1 MFQGTGRRS
10 ACIVVI
16 ETKGLFMAPVVTPSD
31 TKPVSVPLIL
41 LVDDEPDMLELVGD
55 LARGHMKCQVICAAS
70 AEEARSVLET
80 QPIDLLVTDVNLPDG
95 DGTSL
100 IETLQLHHPTASAI
114 VITGAPTVDRAIT
127 AIRYGALDFV
137 PKPFTHE
144 MMVQR
149 MRSGLERQAA
159 AAKRD
164 LRFEKLRAAVKR
176 LNEARRT
183 ISRKVDILCNDLV
196 GAYGELSRQLDVV
209 RTQEAFRKFIEP
221 AKDLEQL
228 LCHAMDFLMRQLG
241 YSNVAVWLT
250 GEDADFQLGA
260 YMKYSVAGDQVLISA
275 LKRELLPQVTRDG
288 MVHVAAESFSERLTP
303 QEFHPVR
310 GQEFLAVNCTYLG
323 ESLAAVVFFRD
334 AKSPFST
341 DDETLLKAISPL
353 FAVSLASIVRGDEE
367 NPAENEKPFFDADA
381 DADADGDT
389 QIDPEGTPKKPRKR
403 KDPADWWKTGEAP
416 PF

>member
-1 MFQGTGRRS
+1 
-10 ACIVVI
+10 
-16 ETKGLFMAPVVTPSD
+16 
-31 TKPVSVPLIL
+31 
-41 LVDDEPDMLELVGD
+41 
-55 LARGHMKCQVICAAS
+55 MKCQVICAKS
-70 AEEARSVLET
+70 AEEARAVLET
-80 QPIDLLVTDVNLPDG
+80 QPIAMLVTDVNLPDG
-95 DGTSL
+95 DGTDL
-100 IETLQLHHPTASAI
+100 IETLQLHHPNASAI
-114 VITGAPTVDRAIT
+114 VITGAPSVDRAIA
-127 AIRYGALDFV
+127 AIRFGALDFV
-137 PKPFTHE
+137 PKPFTSE

-149 MRSGLERQAA
+149 LRSGLEQQAA

-164 LRFEKLRAAVKR
+164 LRFEKLRAAMKR

-209 RTQEAFRKFIEP
+209 RSQEAFRKFIEQ

-250 GEDADFQLGA
+250 GEDSDFQLGA
-260 YMKYSVAGDQVLISA
+260 YMKYSVPGDQILISA
-275 LKRELLPQVTRDG
+275 LKRELLPQIARDG
-288 MVHVAAESFSERLTP
+288 LVHIPAEELSERLTP
-303 QEFHPVR
+303 QEFHPLR

-334 AKSPFST
+334 AKSPFT
-341 DDETLLKAISPL
+341 ADDEALLKAISPL
-353 FAVSLASIVRGDEE
+353 FAVSLASIVRGEE
-367 NPAENEKPFFDADA
+367 SDSQDADSDKPFLVD
-381 DADADGDT
+381 DADGGT
-389 QIDPEGTPKKPRKR
+389 QTDPEDAPKKPRKR